1 MDLATMLGGLTG
13 ADLSDPKVLL
23 GAVVVM
29 IIVGGLIPRWV
40 HQSMM
45 KLKDETISDL
55 RQQNSELLAQ
65 NAKLITAAE
74 IGVHI
79 AEDLHRV
86 AQEQAQQDGGD

>member
-1 MDLATMLGGLTG
+1 MDLATLFAGLTG

-29 IIVGGLIPRWV
+29 IIVGGLIPRWM

-45 KLKDETISDL
+45 KLKDETIADL
-55 RQQNSELLAQ
+55 RQQNAVLLDQ
-65 NAKLITAAE
+65 NSQLIKAAE

-86 AQEQAQQDGGD
+86 AQEQLPRNGGD